1 MAVSLKHAFQSAKSD
16 GPDSSNV
23 QPSNWNAEHTLTC
36 ATARLLGRTTAGT
49 GAVEEISA
57 GTGLTLSSGSLSV
70 TTGAYTT
77 PAGTENLSNKTLTTG
92 NTIDAGTTLS
102 DTGTIAATSP
112 GFRGLP
118 QNSQT
123 SSYTLALTDAGKH
136 ISITTGGVVIP
147 ANGPANGSVAFP
159 VGTTIVVFNN
169 SSSTQSIT
177 ITTDTLRLAATT
189 STGTRTLAGYGL
201 ATLVKIASTTWVATG
216 NVT

>member
-1 MAVSLKHAFQSAKSD
+1 MAVSLKHAFQSAQAD
-16 GPDSSNV
+16 GPGSTKV

-49 GAVEEISA
+49 GAVEELTA
-57 GTGLTLSSGSLSV
+57 GTGLTLSGGSLAV

-77 PAGTENLSNKTLTTG
+77 PSGTENLSNKTLTTG
-92 NTIDAGTTLS
+92 NVLNASTSVS
-102 DTGTIAATSP
+102 DTGTISPSSP

-123 SSYTLALTDAGKH
+123 SSYTLALSDAGKH
-136 ISITTGGVVIP
+136 ISITTGGVVI
-147 ANGPANGSVAFP
+147 PANGSVAFP

-169 SSSTQSIT
+169 SGSTQSIT
-177 ITTDTLRLAATT
+177 ITTDTLRLAGGT
-189 STGTRTLAGYGL
+189 STGTRTLAIYGL
-201 ATLVKIASTTWVATG
+201 ATLVKVSSTVWLATG

>member
-57 GTGLTLSSGSLSV
+57 GTGITLSGGSLSV

-77 PAGTENLSNKTLTTG
+77 PVGTENLSNKTLTTG

-123 SSYTLALTDAGKH
+123 TAYTLALTDAGKH
-136 ISITTGGVVIP
+136 ISITTGGIVIP
-147 ANGPANGSVAFP
+147 ANASVAFP
-159 VGTTIVVFNN
+159 VGSTIAVFNN
-169 SSSTQSIT
+169 SGSTQTIS
-177 ITTDTLRLAATT
+177 ITTDTLRLAGGT
-189 STGTRTLAGYGL
+189 STGTRTLAIYGL
-201 ATLVKIASTTWVATG
+201 ATLVKVSATVWL
-216 NVT
+216 VTGTVS